1 MLIASN
7 ELPERALFS
16 WLRPSKTPCVS
27 RFTLTSTLWCRMN
40 VSPTKT
46 AEELIKRFDWQFKA
60 GPRICG
66 SVPPSWNDVLFDL
79 MLAIENLLSSEE
91 QERFW
96 WTDIKEKRGE
106 LRAYYVNDNEE
117 DREWEVASLVEHAE
131 SHVEQL
137 GRRDGVRP
145 FSPNRQ

>member
-1 MLIASN
+1 
-7 ELPERALFS
+7 
-16 WLRPSKTPCVS
+16 
-27 RFTLTSTLWCRMN
+27 MN

-131 SHVEQL
+131 SRVEQL
-137 GRRDGVRP
+137 GRRDGVRL